1 MSILEDSL
9 SVKSCQLFL
18 KASMSPMTF
27 TGDCTVQTVYTL
39 FRAIFQHIPGA
50 SMFRLKTENAHLAL
64 LSGESRVM
72 AHH

>member
-1 MSILEDSL
+1 MVNSAYNSNYGPDAFPQGIH
-9 SVKSCQLFL
+9 
-18 KASMSPMTF
+18 ATMTF